1 MISLNAKVVNVV
13 YGKNFKLVNPCNL
26 YGCTFGDDVFIGPF
40 VEVQKGV
47 NVGSRTKI
55 QSHTFVCELVE
66 IGSDCFIGHGVV
78 FINDTFSTGRPSGGD
93 SSKWRRTRVGSNV
106 SIGSNATILPVKIC
120 DGTVI
125 GAGSVVAKDIEVP
138 GIYAGNPATF
148 IRDLEVKNS
157 ERQ

>member
-78 FINDTFSTGRPSGGD
+78 FINDTFSTGRPSWGIHRSGG
-93 SSKWRRTRVGSNV
+93 GH
-106 SIGSNATILPVKIC
+106 GAATSRLAQMQQFCLYKSV
-120 DGTVI
+120 TVLL
-125 GAGSVVAKDIEVP
+125 SVL
-138 GIYAGNPATF
+138 
-148 IRDLEVKNS
+148 DL
-157 ERQ
+157 